1 MPYASAFAAGAT
13 HALVLRSR
21 EAGYRKSD
29 YHGLQVALVGR
40 RLPKIRQAF
49 RERPA
54 RYNDEA
60 AELEAAHRDGRGDLR
75 QIVPPQTD
83 DPVSQLERDPRR
95 SPPACARAPAPR
107 PRSSRAATSTCSGSR
122 GCTAWVPRP
131 ASPE

>member
-83 DPVSQLERDPRR
+83 DPVSQLERDPQKIAAGLR
-95 SPPACARAPAPR
+95 SGASAAAAVFARGDVDLLWEPR
-107 PRSSRAATSTCSGSR
+107 VYCVGA
-122 GCTAWVPRP
+122 
-131 ASPE
+131 